1 MKLASRKPVS
11 TSEWRRGQLQADRAR
26 AVTLREAYPQLGTL
40 RIELTFVDH
49 NERTPSPQLHTF
61 YPAARAF
68 FRFTC
73 PCSECDGDFDV
84 TPAVNALLN
93 GSGPATLT
101 SERAAEGHLPCQGMH
116 LRDRENSKPCQM
128 ALTYKLT
135 AAG

>member
-11 TSEWRRGQLQADRAR
+11 TSEWRRGQMQTDRTR
-26 AVTLREAYPQLGTL
+26 APALRDAYPQLGTL
-40 RIELTFVDH
+40 RIELNFVDRS
-49 NERTPSPQLHTF
+49 ERSPSPQLHTF

-73 PCSECDGDFDV
+73 PCAECDGDFDLG
-84 TPAVNALLN
+84 PAVNTLLN

-101 SERAAEGHLPCQGMH
+101 SERAASGHLLCQGIH

-128 ALTYKLT
+128 ALTFNLT